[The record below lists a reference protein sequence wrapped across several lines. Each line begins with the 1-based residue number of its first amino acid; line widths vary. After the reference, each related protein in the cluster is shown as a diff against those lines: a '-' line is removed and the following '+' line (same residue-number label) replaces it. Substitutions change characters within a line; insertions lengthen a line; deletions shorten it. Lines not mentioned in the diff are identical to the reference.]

1 MSECKKCQSLFLE
14 AFYEEMNLEQK
25 QFFKDHLSVCEKCKS
40 KFEEMKS
47 TLQFMGKRVR
57 PEPGKIFWDLY
68 EERLAQRIEKEE
80 ILQPERESWQ
90 KRFART
96 FTFAPKWAYQA
107 AAALVLIVVGIFI
120 GRMVFLPSTQ
130 EIQQASMQP
139 GLATPQQ
146 PGTELVRRTQN
157 YIERS
162 KLILLALVNF
172 DPATEDPYAL
182 DLPYQQQV
190 SKELLQQTGLLRQ
203 DLAESKQRRL
213 EGLIANLEMILLQIA
228 NLESEN
234 DFEAIELIKEGAD
247 NQGIM
252 MEINL
257 TDLRR
262 SFQKRNESMSSKRSS
277 TRPQIY

>member
-1 MSECKKCQSLFLE
+1 MSDCKKCQSLFLE
-14 AFYEEMNLEQK
+14 AFYEEMNAEQK
-25 QFFKDHLSVCEKCKS
+25 HFFKDHLLVCEKCKS

-57 PEPGKIFWDLY
+57 PEPGKLFWDSY
-68 EERLAQRIEKEE
+68 EERLAQRVEKEE

-90 KRFART
+90 KRFVRT
-96 FTFAPKWAYQA
+96 FTSIPKWAYQA
-107 AAALVLIVVGIFI
+107 AAALVLIVVGVFI
-120 GRMVFLPSTQ
+120 GRMVFPPLTPET
-130 EIQQASMQP
+130 QQASRQP
-139 GLATPQQ
+139 GIVSPQQ
-146 PGTELVRRTQN
+146 PGTELVLRTQN

-182 DLPYQQQV
+182 DFPFQQQI
-190 SKELLQQTGLLRQ
+190 SKELVQEASYLKRE
-203 DLAESKQRRL
+203 LAESDQERL
-213 EGLIANLEMILLQIA
+213 ENLIVDLERVLLQIA

-234 DFEAIELIKEGAD
+234 DFEAIDLIKEGA
-247 NQGIM
+247 NSRGIL

-262 SFQKRNESMSSKRSS
+262 SFQKRNESMPSKRPS
-277 TRPQIY
+277 TKPQIY

>member
-1 MSECKKCQSLFLE
+1 MSDCKKCQSLFLE

-262 SFQKRNESMSSKRSS
+262 SFQKRNKSMSSKRSS